1 MFLLKIIEAKSGEKL
16 SKLRIDNDK
25 KFINEA
31 FDKFY
36 KKREIIFKFI
46 SPYTPEQNLSAERT
60 WRTLSKNKDS
70 ILNKYNLSRNF

>member
-1 MFLLKIIEAKSGEKL
+1 MSLLKIIKIKNGKKL

-46 SPYTPEQNLSAERT
+46 SPY
-60 WRTLSKNKDS
+60 
-70 ILNKYNLSRNF
+70 ILK